1 MAAQA
6 IDLLARAD
14 AAASRGDPRSARE
27 LLLQAVDVAPG
38 DAAIHVR
45 LAATCRAVGDRTAA
59 LAAIEAA
66 LAIDPTDFAALLM
79 RAHLLES
86 VQSPEAG
93 AAYDRALTQRPEGDV
108 PPGLA
113 TMIAH
118 AETRRD
124 AYRNAAERLLLEAAG
139 PAAMKATA
147 AERARLDRFRT
158 NSSRAT
164 RAWHPQPTDFHY
176 PGLRA
181 REFHDRE
188 LFDWLGTLE
197 TATDMVADEL
207 NAVMAAERRE
217 LVPYVRYPGHHP
229 LCQWKALNH
238 SLDWSAIHL
247 LQNGRRVEANARH
260 CPGTMALIG
269 GLPQPHISGASPNAM
284 FSLLAP
290 GARIPPHHG
299 IANTRLVCHLPLI
312 VPAGCWFRVGA
323 ERRAWQRGQAW
334 IFDDTIEHEAANE
347 SDALRV
353 ILILDIWHPDLSSV
367 EREGVAAMIAARAA
381 WPAGGL

>member
-1 MAAQA
+1 MALGAV
-6 IDLLARAD
+6 DLVARAD
-14 AAASRGDPRSARE
+14 AAASRGDPRSARV
-27 LLLQAVDVAPG
+27 LLLQALDAAPG
-38 DAAIHVR
+38 DAAVHVR

-59 LAAIEAA
+59 LAAIESA
-66 LAIDPTDFAALLM
+66 LAIDPVDLTALLM

-86 VQSPEAG
+86 LQSPEAG
-93 AAYDRALTQRPEGDV
+93 AAYDRALAQRPRGDA
-108 PPGLA
+108 PPGLVA
-113 TMIAH
+113 MIAH
-118 AETRRD
+118 AESRRD
-124 AYRNAAERLLLEAAG
+124 AYRDATERLLTQAAG
-139 PAAMKATA
+139 AATMAATP

-158 NSSRAT
+158 NSLRAT

-188 LFDWLGTLE
+188 LFDWLATLE
-197 TATDMVADEL
+197 AATDMVAAEL
-207 NAVMAAERRE
+207 EGVMTAERHE
-217 LVPYVRYPGHHP
+217 LVPYIRYPAHHP
-229 LCQWKALNH
+229 LRQWTALNH

-247 LQNGRRVEANARH
+247 LQNGERVEANARH
-260 CPGTMALIG
+260 CPGTMALIRE
-269 GLPQPHISGASPNAM
+269 LPQPHIAGASPNAM

-312 VPAGCWFRVGA
+312 VPGNCWFRVGA
-323 ERRAWQRGQAW
+323 ERREWERGRAWV
-334 IFDDTIEHEAANE
+334 FDDTIEHEAANE

-353 ILILDIWHPDLSSV
+353 ILIVDIWHPDLTAV